1 MPYFDV
7 QLGLFLLVA
16 TMVFLALLQV
26 LICLTWDSKRAA
38 REKGKRE

>member
-7 QLGLFLLVA
+7 QLDLFLLVA
-16 TMVFLALLQV
+16 TTLFLALLQALV
-26 LICLTWDSKRAA
+26 WLTWNSKQAV